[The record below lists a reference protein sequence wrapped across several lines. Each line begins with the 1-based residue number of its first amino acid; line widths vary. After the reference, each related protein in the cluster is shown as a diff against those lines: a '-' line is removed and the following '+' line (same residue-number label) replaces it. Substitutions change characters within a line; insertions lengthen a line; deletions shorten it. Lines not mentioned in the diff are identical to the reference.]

1 MPNFVTK
8 NISLYYKTHDGLN
21 LNQGNAGELPTSIG
35 PLTYFYRVDSS
46 DSLSSID
53 CYTIYTTVNGYAT
66 EGGIELPAPLDAEL
80 GPGGPGCQ
88 NPRWGLSQ
96 LAEAGIK
103 LYYDSGLTT
112 EVDPGKFSQNPFP
125 AVIYDPANNVDSVV
139 YSYKPPT
146 SVTEHISSRDWE
158 TYSQLTPTGDTI
170 LVLQS
175 RTISPINPVLIEFL
189 PIDGEVYYKP
199 FASIPCD
206 PSYATQTLI
215 NVSYFPTEDIGPGAT
230 LEEIAAA
237 GVPLIDENGEE
248 ITGYFSTSEFPSFS
262 EDVTVYEATSM
273 LNSFIMN
280 WQDPFVCTQ
289 VVAPDETVREI
300 TVKYANTIEIDISVD
315 SENNLFCSSGNEV
328 RIFYTN
334 DNVEYTSMEELMQ
347 AQETIY
353 VTPYTL
359 PDGVLPEYWQL
370 IDAPEG
376 AYGLD
381 NNRYYVYLLDA
392 PANTAGFSVVGF
404 YTRGLSINITTY
416 LLVDTSAFNSV
427 AVYCE
432 IEGLSIL
439 QVKTIDLFY
448 ADTQQAYC
456 DINSGN
462 QAGSLVTCQYL
473 NPFGENDLT
482 FDEIILNQIPLY
494 VDSQELGAYYGID
507 ELILDS
513 GFYGDQLGFYYSFNK
528 DLVIQE
534 NSPWKGRDFITISES
549 YDTPFICGG
558 TVREITDLITTSIV
572 WEYSFP
578 DYDFSDEWC
587 YRQKTDTLT
596 YYYDLHPDVADFT
609 IHEIAQYNIS
619 LRVAAQPTS
628 NVIEFKSYSDDTGY
642 YYKWVA
648 KSDLTGGNWVGLNAS
663 QQESSAFIT
672 SPITCNLQPVTNYFD
687 NAPATNNILT
697 QVGEG
702 PKLAFYVF
710 SSCIPVN
717 GQYTHYIVFGNHTN
731 SNESSFMSEAFENPN
746 MDYSDPNIQQ
756 PMPINSSFYS
766 YESTDLNYGCKRYVG
781 IIYADSPA
789 TAESLMSSELGYFQ
803 GDIQFVNPSTIG
815 ILSEKDIY
823 YYENGCDDCL
833 NLVDTLG
840 TKFTLSQFDDGTVD
854 QIAEPRF
861 DLEVNYKLHNNS
873 KPLLRTNPRLT
884 GNIKLITDSK
894 GDIYL
899 ESINANKELSDSRYK
914 RYGISPDSDYSYD
927 VARFFNDNKTPYEMV
942 YETKRNASDQ
952 SVLESYDLQY
962 EEDYQYGVR
971 FNTSKMYDE
980 NFRIFA
986 PIQIDTNIP
995 KLFVIYRVASPK
1007 PNKNYGNGAADK
1019 SNRIQS
1025 MLANATIVKTFDL
1038 SEASKLGKYIRKHVY
1053 SEFFQDN
1060 QLTVS
1065 FEKNE
1070 QTFYKGIDL
1079 VKGGFSS
1086 KGEFIYKDFVATDKP
1101 IIEANDFIT
1110 DGFKRNRIVTSNI
1123 LNLEFMFD
1131 DDQTAEYSVSR
1142 YFGLFVDDIPSGRGK
1157 IQRVNSGLIKFK
1169 DLTSN
1174 MYYENIDGSIF
1185 DGDTFAIPSS
1195 QMMRD
1200 IPVLG
1205 YVKCDSHYHN
1215 IKNGAEWEAENY
1227 TLRVDDNGDDI
1238 NRFIGVKDTR
1248 TTVELKENLGV
1259 GYDFIKLSVK
1269 DIPFNGDTIAI
1280 LENKKQSYCIRIIN
1294 HVPGSTMN
1302 MTLAYPT
1309 FISAS
1314 VNSGSSITEAMN
1326 NLEAEFATNVDLA
1339 SFIVNREGNTLFVR
1353 ESQAYFNDMNL
1364 EISSPSPAHVVKV
1377 EENYTNFRLTEHLI
1391 TANSSLDKARCTDR
1405 EFSNQGTI
1413 KDVIAS
1419 LSGAIN
1425 RQDGLSTIVNGT
1437 DIYVYGNRNIGYAR
1451 YQHAVL
1457 VSKSNVVDFI
1467 SLTNLDTDNKLKVA
1481 SLVSNDW
1488 DIYYMIGGHSDG
1500 RSVLISNDSVGGLN
1514 IGDYIDSKSTV
1525 GYNKVLDIV
1534 ENINEV
1540 GGNYSKVILKTR
1552 HDLGSGEFKVF
1563 RDYEAEI
1570 GLFSAYN
1577 IYDMNFDFYDRS
1589 NSNLKELKYET
1600 YQNTNY
1606 VPANEAIFNTLEGE
1620 EETALE
1626 GIIDADYLKDPSVFF
1641 AGLNPVLYPENP
1653 ADQERVS
1660 INSEYDRLQEN
1671 ALKEFA
1677 INSRVVP
1684 NINKWVLKDVKTV
1697 RDQPYYLNVSE
1708 AFGRTNF
1715 SPDITVEGR
1724 DPKAFTHEWFYIVN
1738 KPSYLKHFML
1748 NDTFSYINY
1757 ISGFELTKDMFK
1769 STDNDY
1775 FSSFMISEGF
1785 DVVVDPDE
1793 QQNYIVTFSVDTV
1806 YINDEANATLNMVVG
1821 NTYYFNLSNLADPTL
1836 FNIGGTAGTYQLES
1850 IGGINYG
1857 VYTTETYGY
1866 VQFTYDGI
1874 LGGNISVSNEDFNKF
1889 EAFVKTN
1896 RNVKYTL
1903 CGGGGESSFAS
1914 TIFKGLKFEFKNRKE
1929 YEKVKPYEF
1938 LKDAT
1943 FNEYKFSTVVDYK
1956 TNQDRNDIEFEV
1968 IKNDKFKFII
1978 FYITIRLDEVYVG
1991 GTLNRKLSYLLAN
2004 QLRVEGEEYVND
2016 DVRISGALDLSNID
2030 FNSSGPYIV
2039 TGIPHFDGSEPDFLT
2054 QIAPNAD
2061 NSYGSLQIDY
2071 QVTDVNG
2078 DPVIYTLQIVG
2089 VISNSQLIVEGPP
2102 TDPNGN
2108 QIDPVYL
2115 PLSLQEF
2122 AEYVYI
2128 GGGINNHDLLLQN
2141 ISANNIVNLVNSN
2154 DPSIKYTTVTKE
2166 GEVQANRFAMYID
2179 DGKEIV
2185 RASNLIAVPDN
2196 NKPKSYSLFNGTIGY
2211 NLETRNPYYPF
2222 LIRHSGKYVCDLK
2235 PVVTF
2240 TDVYSHFKVNRNYV
2254 KNAFLEEKTFR
2265 DRFYRHPSAYM
2276 DEISSFGPRRV
2287 HKAESYYVKYN
2298 RANVAFNLGF
2308 ISDNGTHDSDWG
2320 IIKNH
2325 FYHKVNEDNASGV
2338 TKLSE
2343 SGEAA
2348 PLYPLISEIA
2358 IDKRDLNVFRSSWEN
2373 DYYRTALAGGGS
2385 IASPGTFSTKESRS
2399 YLSSTVMKLRESYTI
2414 TSFTLQ
2420 NAGTFESLDAIRKNN
2435 SHEANVVFAEDSEK
2449 VYIDFY
2455 MSDLI
2460 SDMLSVSGVASEIQ
2474 KYVDVA
2480 SSFQDK
2486 TDLTD
2491 DVRSYVNNNL
2501 VNLFSVDE
2509 VELYTRKT
2517 KNEPSSINPVESLDL
2532 INNGGFELDINY
2544 TVNQHARRPI
2554 NFRLIYNKSLGYSH
2568 IIRPVIKIKQ

>member
-1 MPNFVTK
+1 MPTIYK
-8 NISLYYKTHDGLN
+8 KSIQLYYKPHDG
-21 LNQGNAGELPTSIG
+21 QGLAQSNVCDVPPSTG
-35 PLTYFYRVDSS
+35 PLTFWFGISYEGDSS
-46 DSLSSID
+46 GGTNFCGVTWSIPPTSTGGQGCFPIWTLED
-53 CYTIYTTVNGYAT
+53 LASGGVLLYVNNALT
-66 EGGIELPAPLDAEL
+66 QEAN
-80 GPGGPGCQ
+80 PG
-88 NPRWGLSQ
+88 RYSTR
-96 LAEAGIK
+96 E
-103 LYYDSGLTT
+103 
-112 EVDPGKFSQNPFP
+112 FP
-125 AVIYDPANNVDSVV
+125 AIIFNPANNVDSEVF
-139 YSYKPPT
+139 SYKPPI
-146 SVTEHISSRDWE
+146 SVTNHVSGYNWE
-158 TYSQLTPTGDTI
+158 TYAQSTPLGGTI
-170 LVLQS
+170 YALQS
-175 RTISPINPVLIEFL
+175 KTCSPINPVQYSGTLRYKPLTIGTPTGGLIDIVPCDPTQINVPDIL
-189 PIDGEVYYKP
+189 TEVYY
-199 FASIPCD
+199 
-206 PSYATQTLI
+206 
-215 NVSYFPTEDIGPGAT
+215 FPTDDVPAGST
-230 LEEIAAA
+230 LEEIAAN
-237 GVPLIDENGEE
+237 GIPLLDSNGDT
-248 ITGYFSTSEFPSFS
+248 ITGYFSTQGFPSTS
-262 EDVTVYEATSM
+262 NDVTVYEASGM
-273 LNSFIMN
+273 LNTISMN
-280 WQDPFVCTQ
+280 WQDPIICNQT
-289 VVAPDETVREI
+289 VAPNQTVREL
-300 TVKYANTIEIDISVD
+300 TVKYANTIEVGISVD
-315 SENNLFCSSGNEV
+315 SEDNLFCSSGNEIRV
-328 RIFYTN
+328 FYTN
-334 DNVEYTSMEELMQ
+334 DNVEYASMEELME
-347 AQETIY
+347 AQEPIY
-353 VTPYTL
+353 VTPYAI

-381 NNRYYVYLLDA
+381 NNRYYVYLFNA
-392 PANTAGFSVVGF
+392 PVNTSGFSVAGF
-404 YTRGLSINITTY
+404 YARGIIFDY
-416 LLVDTSAFNSV
+416 LLADTSANSI

-432 IEGLSIL
+432 IEGLSIS
-439 QVKTIDLFY
+439 QIKTIDLFY
-448 ADTQQAYC
+448 ASTQQAYC

-473 NPFGENDLT
+473 NPFGVSNLT
-482 FDEIILNQIPLY
+482 FDEILLNQIPLY
-494 VDSQELGAYYGID
+494 VDSQEAGAYYGIN
-507 ELILDS
+507 ELLLDS
-513 GFYGDQLGFYYSFNK
+513 GFYGDQLGFYYSF
-528 DLVIQE
+528 DSSVASQGG
-534 NSPWKGRDFITISES
+534 NSWKGRDFVTISEG

-558 TVREITDLITTSIV
+558 TVRQIDGLITTSVV
-572 WEYSFP
+572 WDYFFPEYE
-578 DYDFSDEWC
+578 FSDEWC
-587 YRQKTDTLT
+587 YRQKTSIPA

-609 IHEIAQYNIS
+609 IHEIAQYNIG

-628 NVIEFKSYSDDTGY
+628 NIIEFKSYSDNTGY

-648 KSDLTGGNWVGLNAS
+648 NSDSTGGNWVGLNSS

-672 SPITCNLQPVTNYFD
+672 SPITCNLQLVTNYFD
-687 NAPATNNILT
+687 NIADNILT

-731 SNESSFMSEAFENPN
+731 NNESSFMSEAFENPN

-823 YYENGCDDCL
+823 YYEGGCDDCL
-833 NLVDTLG
+833 NLVNNPG
-840 TKFTLSQFDDGTVD
+840 FKFTLSQFDDGTVD
-854 QIAEPRF
+854 QTAEPRF
-861 DLEVNYKLHNNS
+861 NLEVNYKLHNNS

-914 RYGISPDSDYSYD
+914 RYGVSPDSDYSYD

-942 YETKRNASDQ
+942 YETKRNASDL

-1007 PNKNYGNGAADK
+1007 PNQNYGNGATDK

-1025 MLANATIVKTFDL
+1025 MLTNATIVKTFDL

-1053 SEFFQDN
+1053 NEFFQDN

-1086 KGEFIYKDFVATDKP
+1086 KGEFIYNDFVATDKP

-1131 DDQTAEYSVSR
+1131 DDQAAEYSVSR

-1174 MYYENIDGSIF
+1174 MYYDNVEGSTF
-1185 DGDTFAIPSS
+1185 DGNTFAIPSS

-1238 NRFIGVKDTR
+1238 NKFTGIKDTR

-1269 DIPFNGDTIAI
+1269 DVPFNGDTIAI

-1294 HVPGSTMN
+1294 HVPSSTMN
-1302 MTLAYPT
+1302 MTLSYPT
-1309 FISAS
+1309 SISTS
-1314 VNSGSSITEAMN
+1314 VNSGLNITEAID
-1326 NLEAEFATNVDLA
+1326 NLETEFATNNDLA
-1339 SFIVNREGNTLFVR
+1339 SFVVNREGNTLFVR

-1364 EISSPSPAHVVKV
+1364 EISSPNPAHVVKV

-1413 KDVIAS
+1413 KDVIAA
-1419 LSGAIN
+1419 LSGVIN
-1425 RQDGLSTIVNGT
+1425 RQDGLSAIVNGS
-1437 DIYVYGNRNIGYAR
+1437 DIYVYGDRNIGYAR

-1457 VSKSNVVDFI
+1457 VNKFNIIDFI
-1467 SLTNLDTDNKLKVA
+1467 SLTNLDTGNKLKVA

-1500 RSVLISNDSVGGLN
+1500 RSVLISNDSIGGLN

-1540 GGNYSKVILKTR
+1540 GSNYSKVVLKTR

-1563 RDYEAEI
+1563 REYEAEI
-1570 GLFSAYN
+1570 GLFSAYD
-1577 IYDMNFDFYDRS
+1577 IYDMNFDFYDKS
-1589 NSNLKELKYET
+1589 NSDLKELKYET

-1606 VPANEAIFNTLEGE
+1606 VPANEAIFNSVAGE

-1626 GIIDADYLKDPSVFF
+1626 GIIDVDYLKDPSLFF

-1653 ADQERVS
+1653 TDQDTLS
-1660 INSEYDRLQEN
+1660 ISSEYDRLQEN

-1738 KPSYLKHFML
+1738 RPSYLKHFML

-1769 STDNDY
+1769 SIDNDY

-1785 DVVVDPDE
+1785 EVTVDPDE

-1806 YINDEANATLNMVVG
+1806 YVNDAADANLNMVVG
-1821 NTYYFNLSNLADPTL
+1821 NTYYFNLSNLDDSSL
-1836 FNIGGTAGTYQLES
+1836 FNIGGNAGTYQLES
-1850 IGGINYG
+1850 IGGIDYG

-1874 LGGNISVSNEDFNKF
+1874 LGGNISISNEDFNKF
-1889 EAFVKTN
+1889 EAFTKTN
-1896 RNVKYTL
+1896 RNIKYTL

-1929 YEKVKPYEF
+1929 YDKVKPYEF

-1943 FNEYKFSTVVDYK
+1943 FNEYRFSTVVDYK

-1978 FYITIRLDEVYVG
+1978 FYITISLDEVYVG

-2004 QLRVEGEEYVND
+2004 QLRIEGEEYVND
-2016 DVRISGALDLSNID
+2016 DVRISGALDLSNVD

-2039 TGIPHFDGSEPDFLT
+2039 TGITHFDGSEPDFLT
-2054 QIAPNAD
+2054 QIAPNTD

-2071 QVTDVNG
+2071 QVTDANG
-2078 DPVIYTLQIVG
+2078 DPVIYDLQIVG

-2102 TDPNGN
+2102 TDSNGN

-2122 AEYVYI
+2122 AEYVYV

-2141 ISANNIVNLVNSN
+2141 LSANNIVSLVNSN
-2154 DPSIKYTTVTKE
+2154 DPSIKYKTVTKE
-2166 GEVQANRFAMYID
+2166 GEVKDNRFVMYID

-2185 RASNLIAVPDN
+2185 RASNLIAVPDS

-2240 TDVYSHFKVNRNYV
+2240 TDIYSHFKVNRNYV
-2254 KNAFLEEKTFR
+2254 KNAFLEEKIFR
-2265 DRFYRHPSAYM
+2265 DRFYRHPSSYM

-2287 HKAESYYVKYN
+2287 HKAESYYIKYN
-2298 RANVAFNLGF
+2298 RTNVAFNLGF
-2308 ISDNGTHDSDWG
+2308 ISDDGTHDSDWG

-2348 PLYPLISEIA
+2348 PLYPLIGEIA

-2373 DYYRTALAGGGS
+2373 DYYRTALAGGMS

-2399 YLSSTVMKLRESYTI
+2399 YLSSTVMKLRESYTL

-2420 NAGTFESLDAIRKNN
+2420 DAGTFENLDSILKNN

-2455 MSDLI
+2455 MTDLI
-2460 SDMLSVSGVASEIQ
+2460 SDMLSVSGVAGEIQ
-2474 KYVDVA
+2474 KYVDAA

-2517 KNEPSSINPVESLDL
+2517 KNESTSINPVESLDL
-2532 INNGGFELDINY
+2532 INNGGFELDINF
-2544 TVNQHARRPI
+2544 TINQHARRPI